1 MLPLAEWAMRGRGQA
16 LGLIVILLLTTPII
30 WPNSM
35 LAAAVLALIALRK
48 GVKEGFRLYF
58 WALLPAIA
66 LLYWSN
72 LLPLLLLS
80 MSLLTAVLLR
90 QLRSWSL
97 VLTAISLSGLA
108 VALLANTLAE
118 SSLLNVVQQMEEIF
132 QELKSNADAQQQEA
146 YSAFIELIS
155 AEFLAGM
162 LAAVLCISSFLSLV
176 LARYWQAALFNPGG
190 FQQEFHQLRLDKTW
204 LVFSLAA
211 TIMLLSFGKQYITW
225 VWVVLFP
232 VLVTGFALFHAVAK
246 HKKLRKHW
254 YVIFYIIVLLG
265 DIPKMILVLFALA
278 DSVSDFRSKLSEQKI
293 E

>member
-1 MLPLAEWAMRGRGQA
+1 MLPLAEWAMRGRSQA
-16 LGLIVILLLTTPII
+16 LVLLVVLLLTSAII
-30 WPNSM
+30 WPNSL

-48 GVKEGFRLYF
+48 GINEGVKLYF

-66 LLYWSN
+66 LLYLN
-72 LLPLLLLS
+72 NMLPLLLLS

-90 QLRSWSL
+90 QSRSWSL
-97 VLTAISLSGLA
+97 VLTVISLVGLA

-118 SSLLNVVQQMEEIF
+118 ASLADLVQQVEKLF
-132 QELKSNADAQQQEA
+132 HELQSTADAQQQEA
-146 YSAFIELIS
+146 YEAFLGLLS
-155 AEFLAGM
+155 VEFIAGM
-162 LAAVLCISSFLSLV
+162 FATVLCVASFLSLV

-190 FQQEFHQLRLDKTW
+190 FQQEFHQLRLDKVW
-204 LVFSLAA
+204 LVASVAA
-211 TIMLLSFGKQYITW
+211 TVLLLSFGKQYITW
-225 VWVVLFP
+225 VWIVLFP

-254 YVIFYIIVLLG
+254 YIIFYIIVLLG

>member
-16 LGLIVILLLTTPII
+16 LALVTILLLTSAII
-30 WPNSM
+30 WPNSL
-35 LAAAVLALIALRK
+35 LAAAVLALVTLRK
-48 GVKEGFRLYF
+48 GIKEGLSLYF

-66 LLYWSN
+66 LLYWDN
-72 LLPLLLLS
+72 LLPLLLLN

-90 QLRSWSL
+90 QSRSWSL
-97 VLTAISLSGLA
+97 ALIVFSLSGLA
-108 VALLANTLAE
+108 MALLANTLAE
-118 SSLLNVVQQMEEIF
+118 ASLANLVQQMEKVF
-132 QELKSNADAQQQEA
+132 QELQGGADAQQQEA
-146 YSAFIELIS
+146 YEAFLS
-155 AEFLAGM
+155 LLSVEFLAGM
-162 LAAVLCISSFLSLV
+162 FATVLCIGSFISLV

-190 FQQEFHQLRLDKTW
+190 FQQEFHQLRLDKVW

-211 TIMLLSFGKQYITW
+211 TIVLLSFGKQYITW
-225 VWVVLFP
+225 VWLVLFP

-246 HKKLRKHW
+246 HKKLKKHW

-278 DSVSDFRSKLSEQKI
+278 DSVSDFRGKLSEQKI